1 MKHTLTHYGHTT
13 PDSPGKEGRQEEQ
26 RQQDSVQFQAHTD
39 AGSSERKRCRI
50 IYFENAS
57 NVNKPFTLQEV
68 GTVAEVEQAIYNRF
82 PDFSTENVGIRMYG
96 HQPGIQGRTCFTDR
110 IPYETDTLYL
120 RLYLKKHPRISSQ

>member
-1 MKHTLTHYGHTT
+1 MKHTLIQYGYPT
-13 PDSPGKEGRQEEQ
+13 PNPPGKERRQENKEQ
-26 RQQDSVQFQAHTD
+26 DNLQLQAHTG
-39 AGSSERKRCRI
+39 AGGLERKRCRI

-68 GTVAEVEQAIYNRF
+68 GTVAEVEQAIYDRF
-82 PDFSTENVGIRMYG
+82 PDFSTEHVGIRMYG
-96 HQPGIQGRTCFTDR
+96 HQLGIQGRTCFTDR